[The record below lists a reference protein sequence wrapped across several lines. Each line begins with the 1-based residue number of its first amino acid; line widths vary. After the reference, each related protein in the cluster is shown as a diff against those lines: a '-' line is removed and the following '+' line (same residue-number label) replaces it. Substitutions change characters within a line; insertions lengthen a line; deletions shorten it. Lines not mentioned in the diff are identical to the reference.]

1 MILGTLT
8 AILVILGPALAPL
21 LVWGVERWLASKRR
35 DPIHGDT
42 DEADEHITQ
51 HLGGNPAGLVNLSH
65 ELDRLRRE
73 ATRKR
78 GHP

>member
-8 AILVILGPALAPL
+8 AILVILGPALSPL

-65 ELDRLRRE
+65 ELERLHRE